1 MYIFIY
7 FFANQSSSLLFW
19 SRFQTTFLLSS
30 SSSFTDFAFCSPFL
44 IFEFQI
50 RLDIYINFFLVDV
63 YSVITHIRL
72 KGNHLPIKR
81 IVNNAAQQ
89 TPIDAL
95 YVYKCTTSS
104 FTVLTRTSVNAN
116 SFFFSSDT
124 SHLHFYYRGR
134 MNRLQNETKLQDIIK
149 TMESC

>member
-1 MYIFIY
+1 MYMYIFIY

-95 YVYKCTTSS
+95 C
-104 FTVLTRTSVNAN
+104 
-116 SFFFSSDT
+116 
-124 SHLHFYYRGR
+124 
-134 MNRLQNETKLQDIIK
+134 LQMHDIVIHCPNEDIRQR
-149 TMESC
+149 